1 MVSIDDCNWVGKQ
14 IGNYTLE
21 RILGSGRFACV
32 YLAKHNHLDYWVAFK
47 ILDPEYLKSYA
58 KAEEDF
64 RKEARILQKLKH
76 PHILSFLDFGKSEG
90 TFYIV
95 TEYVPGETLRKN
107 IAGSS
112 LTTGQVVTVLTQV
125 GEAVYTVHEQD
136 IIHCDLKPEN
146 IFLKKD
152 DGAIL
157 ADFGIAIELLPGSN
171 GTAIP
176 HIRGTHPYIA
186 PEQFGGVISK
196 KSDQYSLGCIAYEL
210 FTEGH
215 PFEHITILQSDDTV
229 PIERRHKSKPPFKL
243 KDLSNNVPDHIKQAI
258 LKAMAEEPEER
269 HDNVDEFIQS
279 LQPSTNPPAGINY
292 YTIRPQTPDPAQAL
306 LDLQLPDDFQDFQDL
321 LSLLRRLRFTVD
333 VSEIENQY
341 TSERRRYTRVENDA
355 GLHRALVHIP
365 NWILDNPIP
374 VNQSAIASMCFAF
387 DRNSLVIIL
396 LKDSRYPSTK
406 IRLIVEKLWKE
417 RGQVRGKFVPRREI
431 KELISSQNQN
441 EQKKWI
447 NDLLEFPN
455 VPSQAVHRATMPTKG
470 EVFLDRIDR
479 KRIVDIIK
487 GFIEESHTTIT
498 FMLVNSHVP
507 PDIIDFSLPALRLAQ
522 DIVMKLEK
530 LGRLYEKYHA
540 LGSLLSEAKNEV
552 YDTDLKNEIDVLI
565 TKYHLVEESE

>member
-1 MVSIDDCNWVGKQ
+1 MVSIDDCNCVGKQ

-21 RILGSGRFACV
+21 SVLGTGRFACV
-32 YLAKHNHLDYWVAFK
+32 YLAKHNHLNYWVACK
-47 ILDPEYLKSYA
+47 ILDPGYLKSYA
-58 KAEEDF
+58 EAEEDF
-64 RKEARILQKLKH
+64 RKEAQILQKLKH

-95 TEYVPGETLRKN
+95 TEYVPGETLRKS
-107 IAGSS
+107 IAGTS

-146 IFLKKD
+146 ILLRKD
-152 DGAIL
+152 NGAIL
-157 ADFGIAIELLPGSN
+157 ADFGIAIELPSGSN
-171 GTAIP
+171 GTPIP
-176 HIRGTHPYIA
+176 HIRGTYPYIA
-186 PEQFGGVISK
+186 PEQFSGVISK
-196 KSDQYSLGCIAYEL
+196 KSDQYSLGCVAYEL

-215 PFEHITILQSDDTV
+215 PFEHITILQSDEAV
-229 PIERRHKSKPPFKL
+229 PVERRHKSKLPPKL
-243 KDLSNNVPDHIKQAI
+243 KDLSNNVPEHIKQAI

-292 YTIRPQTPDPAQAL
+292 HTTRPQTPDPAQAL
-306 LDLQLPDDFQDFQDL
+306 LDLQLPNDVQDFQDL

-365 NWILDNPIP
+365 NWILDNPTP
-374 VNQSAIASMCFAF
+374 ANQSAIASMCFAF

-396 LKDSRYPSTK
+396 LKDSEYPSKK
-406 IRLIVEKLWKE
+406 IRQIVEKLWKE
-417 RGQVRGKFVPRREI
+417 RGQVRGKFVPRRDI
-431 KELISSQNQN
+431 KELISQNPN

-447 NDLLEFPN
+447 NDLLEFQN
-455 VPSQAVHRATMPTKG
+455 VPFQAVHRATMPTKG
-470 EVFLDRIDR
+470 ELFLDPVDR

-487 GFIEESHTTIT
+487 EFIDETHTTIK
-498 FMLVNSHVP
+498 FMLLNCPVP
-507 PDIIDFSLPALRLAQ
+507 QDNIDFSLPALDLAR

-540 LGSLLSEAKNEV
+540 LGSLLSGARDEV
-552 YDTDLKNEIDVLI
+552 NDSDLKDEIDGLI